1 MIHVDEIISVF
12 VADSDEDLFV
22 SCCDEASH
30 QVTFCDT
37 LRLAAGLF
45 FFFFK
50 FQLSFNS
57 DYIEANHLSIL

>member
-1 MIHVDEIISVF
+1 MIHVDEMISVF

-30 QVTFCDT
+30 QVTFRDT

-45 FFFFK
+45 VFIST
-50 FQLSFNS
+50 LSYRS